1 MNVSGMLVRGP
12 VATCPPG
19 EACDPQMTGA
29 MLIFSRSGTADVS
42 VFVSGDGTFALH
54 LEPGAYTV
62 RAAPPPLKG
71 RLQPASVRVPATG
84 SLQLHLEIVSA
95 GS

>member
-1 MNVSGMLVRGP
+1 
-12 VATCPPG
+12 
-19 EACDPQMTGA
+19 MTGA
-29 MLIFSRSGTADVS
+29 MLIFSRPGTPDVS

-54 LEPGAYTV
+54 LDPGGYMI

-71 RLQPASVRVPATG
+71 RLQPADVRVPATG